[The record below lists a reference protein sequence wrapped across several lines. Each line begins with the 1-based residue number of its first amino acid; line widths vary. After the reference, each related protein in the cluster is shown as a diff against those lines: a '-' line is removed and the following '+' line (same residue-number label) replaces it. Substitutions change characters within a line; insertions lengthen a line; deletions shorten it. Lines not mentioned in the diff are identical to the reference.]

1 MNYTINDIAA
11 IVKGEMFIKKAPGN
25 IEHLLLDSRKVVY
38 PSTSLFFALQG
49 PRRNGHQ
56 FIRELYD
63 KGVCNFVVQAKFSV
77 EGIPN
82 VNVIVVQDTLN
93 ALQAL
98 AEHHRKQYNIPV
110 IGITGSNGKTIVKEW
125 LNQLLEDEYQIVRSP
140 KSYNSQTGVP
150 LSVWQMNGSHRLGIF
165 EAGISETGEM
175 DKLEKII
182 QPAIGVLTNI
192 GEAHSG
198 GFENIRQKVDE
209 KLRLFKNV
217 TTLIYC
223 KDYPSVNEG
232 IASYLNSLRINNN
245 AAPLNLFD
253 WSYISDA
260 TLGIISTVKDTAGTI
275 ILAIYNQRTISIR
288 IPFTDDASVENSIT
302 CWAVLL
308 FLNIAEENIQAGFKK
323 LAHIAMRLELKKG
336 INNCS
341 LINDSYSADL
351 SSLKIALDFLSQQQQ
366 HHNKTVILSD
376 FLQSG
381 KEDTALYQEIADA
394 VHQKKIQ
401 RLIGIGH
408 RILKQ
413 EKLFKSIP
421 GTRCVFHPDVES
433 FLEDFNNLVFDNE
446 AILLK
451 GARVFEFERISRML
465 EQKVH
470 QTVLEIDRDALLH
483 NLREYQKLLKP
494 STRIMAMVKAF
505 SYGSGSYEIAG
516 LLQFHQVD
524 YLAVAYADEGV
535 ELRKA
540 GITLPVMVMNAE
552 ESTFDALIQFRLEP
566 DIYSF
571 NILQDLDLFLRKK
584 SIQEFP
590 VHIEL
595 ETGMHRLGFE
605 LRQVPDLIKQLKDSA
620 FKIVSVFSHLV
631 ASEDP
636 AEDHF
641 TKKQAQHF
649 ITACDTIEAA
659 IGYSFIRHI
668 ANSAAIS
675 RHAEL
680 QMDMVRLGIGL
691 YGIDS
696 VLNYLLDLKE
706 VSCLK
711 TTIAQIKQ
719 IPKGDTIGY
728 GRKAMAQH
736 NMVIATVRLG
746 YADGYPRRL
755 SNGKGSMFV
764 HGHLAPVI
772 GNICMD
778 MTMID
783 ITGINGIQEGD
794 EVIVFGKE
802 LPVSQVAAW
811 AETIPYE
818 IMTGVSQR
826 VKRIYY
832 E

>member
-1 MNYTINDIAA
+1 MTYTINDIAA
-11 IVKGEMFIKKAPGN
+11 IVKGKLFIREAPGN

-38 PSTSLFFALQG
+38 PSTSLFFALEG
-49 PRRNGHQ
+49 PRRNGHK

-63 KGVCNFVVQAKFSV
+63 QGVCNYIVHSKTSV
-77 EGIPN
+77 AGIPFIN
-82 VNVIVVQDTLN
+82 AVVVKDTLN
-93 ALQAL
+93 ALQEL
-98 AEHHRKQYNIPV
+98 AEHHRKQYNVPV

-125 LNQLLEDEYQIVRSP
+125 LNQLLEDEFQIVRSP

-150 LSVWQMNGSHRLGIF
+150 LSVWQMNGLHRLGIF

-182 QPAIGVLTNI
+182 QPTIGVLTNI

-198 GFENIRQKVDE
+198 GFESIHQKAEE

-223 KDYPSVNEG
+223 RDYPSVNEG
-232 IASYLNSLRINNN
+232 IASYLNPLRIGNQ
-245 AAPLNLFD
+245 AAPVTLLD
-253 WSYISDA
+253 WSYTSDA
-260 TLGIISTVKDTAGTI
+260 ALRILSILKDPGGTI
-275 ILAIYNQRTISIR
+275 ISAIYHQGAVSIR
-288 IPFTDDASVENSIT
+288 IPFTDDASVENCIT

-308 FLNIAEENIQAGFKK
+308 FLHISEDKIQAGFKK
-323 LAHIAMRLELKKG
+323 LTHIAMRLELKKG

-351 SSLKIALDFLSQQQQ
+351 SSLKIALEFLSQQQQ
-366 HHNKTVILSD
+366 HQNKTIIISD

-381 KEDTALYQEIADA
+381 KEDTALYREIADA

-401 RLIGIGH
+401 RLIGIGGQ
-408 RILKQ
+408 ILKQ
-413 EKLFKSIP
+413 EKLFATIP
-421 GTRCVFHPDVES
+421 GTRSFFYPDVES
-433 FLEDFNNLVFDNE
+433 FLGDFNNLSFDNE

-451 GARVFEFERISRML
+451 GARIFEFERISRLL
-465 EQKVH
+465 EQKAH

-483 NLREYQKLLKP
+483 NLREYQKILKP

-516 LLQFHQVD
+516 MLQFHRVD

-552 ESTFDALIQFRLEP
+552 ESTFDALVRFRLEP

-571 NILQDLDLFLRKK
+571 NILKDLDLFLRKK
-584 SIQEFP
+584 SIREFP

-605 LRQVPDLIKQLKDSA
+605 LEQVPDLIKQLKDSA

-631 ASEDP
+631 ASENP
-636 AEDHF
+636 AEDLF
-641 TKKQAQHF
+641 TIKQAQQF
-649 ITACDTIEAA
+649 ITACDTIEQV

-696 VLNYLLDLKE
+696 ALNHLLELKE

-719 IPKGDTIGY
+719 IPKGATVGY

-736 NMVIATVRLG
+736 NRVIATVRLG
-746 YADGYPRRL
+746 YADGYSRRL
-755 SNGKGSMFV
+755 SNGKGSMLV
-764 HGHLAPVI
+764 HGQLAPVT

-783 ITGINGIQEGD
+783 ITGIDGVQEGD

-802 LPVSQVAAW
+802 LPISQVAAW

-818 IMTGVSQR
+818 ILTGVSQR
-826 VKRIYY
+826 VKRVYF